1 MRELSAA
8 TGGPGSRAGH
18 TVACHFPL
26 VEPAGPAATGALG
39 SRAGQ
44 VSPAGAAGQ
53 VSPAGA
59 AGQVSSARTTAR
71 SEEIEET
78 PR

>member
-1 MRELSAA
+1 MRELPAGAA
-8 TGGPGSRAGH
+8 GQVSTAGH

-26 VEPAGPAATGALG
+26 ASQSA
-39 SRAGQ
+39 
-44 VSPAGAAGQ
+44 
-53 VSPAGA
+53 
-59 AGQVSSARTTAR
+59 ARTTAR

>member
-1 MRELSAA
+1 MRELA
-8 TGGPGSRAGH
+8 TGH

-26 VEPAGPAATGALG
+26 VEP
-39 SRAGQ
+39 
-44 VSPAGAAGQ
+44 VSPVGAAGQ
-53 VSPAGA
+53 VNT
-59 AGQVSSARTTAR
+59 ARTTVR

>member
-1 MRELSAA
+1 MRELA
-8 TGGPGSRAGH
+8 AGH

-26 VEPAGPAATGALG
+26 ASDHAVPT
-39 SRAGQ
+39 
-44 VSPAGAAGQ
+44 
-53 VSPAGA
+53 
-59 AGQVSSARTTAR
+59 ARTTAR

>member
-1 MRELSAA
+1 MRELAS
-8 TGGPGSRAGH
+8 GH

-26 VEPAGPAATGALG
+26 VEPAG
-39 SRAGQ
+39 Q
-44 VSPAGAAGQ
+44 VST
-53 VSPAGA
+53 
-59 AGQVSSARTTAR
+59 ARTTVR

>member
-1 MRELSAA
+1 MRELPAA

-26 VEPAGPAATGALG
+26 VEPAGPAATGGLG
-39 SRAGQ
+39 SRAAM
-44 VSPAGAAGQ
+44 SAPPAQSAT
-53 VSPAGA
+53 
-59 AGQVSSARTTAR
+59 VSSARTTAR